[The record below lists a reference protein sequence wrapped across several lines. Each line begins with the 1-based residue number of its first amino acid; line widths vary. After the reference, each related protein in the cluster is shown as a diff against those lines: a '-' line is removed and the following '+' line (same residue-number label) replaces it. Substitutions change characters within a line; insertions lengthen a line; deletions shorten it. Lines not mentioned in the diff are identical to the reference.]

1 MTRTSI
7 AVRSLSGNFKWALT
21 GTPLHKWV
29 QAVFEIDSRR
39 NSGLTLQHSS
49 VDELY
54 ALFAFID
61 VPNSHPYDVFM
72 HNFCD
77 VSFAF
82 VQGISHLTIFCR
94 SRGRTMVKIG
104 WSIRFEP
111 SSIVRRTRAVIWEGR
126 SSSSRDS
133 IWRRSRLSS
142 TQLRSRST
150 MQSRRSSSKKSTV
163 SLEALRECSQLN
175 SLLKWL

>member
-29 QAVFEIDSRR
+29 QAMFEMDSRR
-39 NSGLTLQHSS
+39 NSGLTFQYSS

-61 VPNSHPYDVFM
+61 VPNSHPYNVFM

-77 VSFAF
+77 VSVTF
-82 VQGISHLTIFCR
+82 VRKISHLTIFCQY
-94 SRGRTMVKIG
+94 RGRTLLKIG
-104 WSIRFEP
+104 WSIRFAP
-111 SSIVRRTRAVIWEGR
+111 SSIGRRTRAVIWEGP
-126 SSSSRDS
+126 SSSSKDS
-133 IWRRSRLSS
+133 IRRRSRLSS
-142 TQLRSRST
+142 TQPRSRST
-150 MQSRRSSSKKSTV
+150 TQSRRSSSRKSTV
-163 SLEALRECSQLN
+163 SLEALREYSQLN